1 MTEEELMD
9 MDLDIINIMKKM
21 PDEDGYAYC
30 FFGCTPRKV
39 SGSGIGDVHSLKE
52 SIYSAMIREDGHFI
66 REAIIDA
73 ALNYMVENLTKEELK
88 RARNVLKK

>member
-1 MTEEELMD
+1 MTKEELID
-9 MDLDIINIMKKM
+9 MDLDIVNIMRKM

-30 FFGCTPRKV
+30 FFGCTPEKV
-39 SGSGIGDVHSLKE
+39 SGSSIGDVQSLKG
-52 SIYSAMIREDGHFI
+52 SMYSAMIREDGLFI

-73 ALNYMVENLTKEELK
+73 ALNYMVNNFSKEELK